1 MLIDINEVMCYN
13 TENSEEDIVLDK
25 IKGYILSEKGKKL
38 MYYGVSGVITT
49 IISFVSFKLFL
60 DILNLHY
67 VIAFSASWLLAV
79 TFAYLSTRIK
89 VYKSKAS
96 NKKEKAFEYTRFI
109 IGRVIT
115 YIVNLSLLMIA
126 VEWFKL
132 DEFWSN
138 AVITIIV
145 IILNYFIG
153 DLMINRFKSKEK
165 TDNVF
170 LDAIKFLSIMFVI
183 TVTAVAVRIV
193 FYDIESDDYINFLS
207 KWFDYLKANG
217 GISAVATL
225 ECDYNVPYLEILALL
240 TYLPL
245 EPLYLIKTVSVIF
258 DVLLAVSVM
267 VLVSKLTRKNTKY
280 MLISY
285 AVVLFLPT
293 VVLNSAAWAQC
304 DSIYTTFIVLALIK
318 LMDKKYA
325 SSIILY
331 GVACAFKLQAIFVLP
346 VYALLFLSKKEML
359 RKLVYAPFV
368 FLPNIVLS
376 LPAIIY
382 GKSIFSIFGTY
393 GTQMS
398 QYANNISMNISN
410 IYHLIYFNKWPI
422 LGNKSNVIFVLMIA
436 LTLIIFLCALILV
449 QKKKLDVQSKVVDI
463 AFWSVLVSVF
473 FLTCMHDRYLYVAEV
488 LAVVWV
494 IKGKNKEEKVIGAIC
509 SGLIWCISLSAYVQ
523 FLFGK
528 MENNMI
534 MSAAIYLGIIVVVTS
549 KVILNERGKNNEKNI
564 SCSTDV

>member
-1 MLIDINEVMCYN
+1 MRLCAIIQ
-13 TENSEEDIVLDK
+13 ENSEGNVVLDK

-38 MYYGVSGVITT
+38 VYYGVSGVITT

-96 NKKEKAFEYTRFI
+96 NKREKAFEYTRFI

-115 YIVNLSLLMIA
+115 YVVNLVLLMIA
-126 VEWFKL
+126 VEWLKL

-138 AVITIIV
+138 VVITIIV

-153 DLMINRFKSKEK
+153 ELMINRFKSKVK
-165 TDNVF
+165 IDKGLF
-170 LDAIKFLSIMFVI
+170 DSIKFLSIMLVI
-183 TVTAVAVRIV
+183 TVMAVVVRIV
-193 FYDIESDDYINFLS
+193 FYDVESVDYLNFLS

-225 ECDYNVPYLEILALL
+225 ESDYNVPYLEILALL

-267 VLVSKLTRKNTKY
+267 VLVSKLTNKNSKY

-293 VVLNSAAWAQC
+293 VILNSAAWAQC

-318 LMDKKYA
+318 LMDEKHA

-346 VYALLFLSKKEML
+346 VYALIFLSKKEML
-359 RKLVYAPFV
+359 RKLVYAPLV
-368 FLPNIVLS
+368 LLPNIVLS

-393 GTQMS
+393 GTQVS
-398 QYANNISMNISN
+398 QYANNISK
-410 IYHLIYFNKWPI
+410 IYHLIYFNEVPI
-422 LGNKSNVIFVLMIA
+422 LANKSNVVFVLMIA
-436 LTLIIFLCALILV
+436 LTLIIFLCALILA
-449 QKKKLDVQSKVVDI
+449 QKKKLDVQGKVVDI

-473 FLTCMHDRYLYVAEV
+473 FLPCMHDRYLYVAEV

-494 IKGKNKEEKVIGAIC
+494 IKGKNIEEKVIGVIC
-509 SGLIWCISLSAYVQ
+509 SGLIWCISLSSYVQ

-528 MENNMI
+528 MGNNMI
-534 MSAAIYLGIIVVVTS
+534 MSVAIYLGIIVVVTA
-549 KVILNERGKNNEKNI
+549 KVILNGGRNNEKNI
-564 SCSTDV
+564 SCSTNVQ

>member
-1 MLIDINEVMCYN
+1 M
-13 TENSEEDIVLDK
+13 LDK

-89 VYKSKAS
+89 VYKSKAC

-153 DLMINRFKSKEK
+153 DLMINRFKSKVK
-165 TDNVF
+165 IDNVF
-170 LDAIKFLSIMFVI
+170 WDAIKFLSMLFVI

-193 FYDIESDDYINFLS
+193 LYDIESGDYINFLS

-217 GISAVATL
+217 GLTAVATL
-225 ECDYNVPYLEILALL
+225 ESDYNVPYLEILALL

-346 VYALLFLSKKEML
+346 VYALLFLSKKDML
-359 RKLVYAPFV
+359 RKLVYAPLV
-368 FLPNIVLS
+368 LLPNIVLS

-393 GTQMS
+393 STQVS
-398 QYANNISMNISN
+398 QYANKISMNISN
-410 IYHLIYFNKWPI
+410 IYHLIYFNEWPT
-422 LGNKSNVIFVLMIA
+422 LANKSNVVFVLMIA
-436 LTLIIFLCALILV
+436 LTLIIFLCALILA
-449 QKKKLDVQSKVVDI
+449 QKKKLDVQDKVVDI

-473 FLTCMHDRYLYVAEV
+473 FLPCMHDRYLYVAEV

-494 IKGKNKEEKVIGAIC
+494 VKGKNIEEKVMGAIC
-509 SGLIWCISLSAYVQ
+509 SGLIWCISLSSYVQ

-528 MENNMI
+528 MGNNMI

-549 KVILNERGKNNEKNI
+549 KVILNGGENNEKNI
-564 SCSTDV
+564 SCSTNV